1 MTPGRAGRFST
12 TLWRIET
19 GTAFNITNIFLLPV
33 KSHSHFKAV
42 YRVVSRSSA
51 WFLMPASPSPQ
62 VDQLLLLSLPL
73 KRMGASQISPPKP
86 WGKNCDPFQ
95 NKIRSGTWYGF
106 PWRRQPY
113 GFPWRRQ
120 PSIQVILSQ
129 PCPAIWQSGE
139 RHLGGKVFVESV
151 KKLLLFLDW
160 RYKIQNCPPVIS
172 SSYVLWFHGWFA
184 QSLYDKIR
192 HLLIAQH
199 IPKACVRIDEQA
211 RQLMIYGHRPRL
223 ENPNSGLTGCRSQF
237 GPGRLGDK
245 LPLDKCQ

>member
-1 MTPGRAGRFST
+1 VWFLG
-12 TLWRIET
+12 
-19 GTAFNITNIFLLPV
+19 LLPGFWCLPLLHP
-33 KSHSHFKAV
+33 KLINFCSSLFL
-42 YRVVSRSSA
+42 SSA
-51 WFLMPASPSPQ
+51 WVLHR
-62 VDQLLLLSLPL
+62 SLHQNL
-73 KRMGASQISPPKP
+73 R
-86 WGKNCDPFQ
+86 GKNCDPFQ

-237 GPGRLGDK
+237 GQGL
-245 LPLDKCQ
+245 L